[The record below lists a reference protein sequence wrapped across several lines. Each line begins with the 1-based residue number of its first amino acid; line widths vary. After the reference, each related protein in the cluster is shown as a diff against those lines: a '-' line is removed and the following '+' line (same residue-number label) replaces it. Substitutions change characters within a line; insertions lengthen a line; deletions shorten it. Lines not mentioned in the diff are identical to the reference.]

1 MSYLNEDDIKRL
13 AENKCCGACKH
24 WHRWD
29 LQREIEHWNSNPYHK
44 IAHDESNLHFG
55 DCDKFESVYT
65 FEDESY
71 DDEYRCFKL
80 RKKVR
85 NKC

>member
-13 AENKCCGACKH
+13 AENKCCGACEH

-29 LQREIEHWNSNPYHK
+29 LQKEVEYWNSNLYGINVPHN
-44 IAHDESNLHFG
+44 ESSLHYG
-55 DCDKFESVYT
+55 DCDKFKNVT

-71 DDEYRCFKL
+71 ADEYHCFKL

-85 NKC
+85 KK

>member
-1 MSYLNEDDIKRL
+1 MSYLNEDDIERL

-29 LQREIEHWNSNPYHK
+29 LQREIEYWNSNLNYK
-44 IAHDESNLHFG
+44 IAHDESSLHFG
-55 DCDKFESVYT
+55 DCDKFKDVIT

-71 DDEYRCFKL
+71 VDEYRCFK

-85 NKC
+85 NK